1 MTATAYA
8 KLVPTPNQD
17 SQAYWDAL
25 REHRLT
31 FQKCA
36 KCGTI
41 RHYPRPVCDQCYSMD
56 VTWVDASGRGKVHSW
71 SVSHHPFHPGL
82 KADVPYTLVTVD
94 MEEGVRMQA
103 QLRNGDGSAIRD
115 AAGVKIGTPV
125 EVRFEKVKDDLVLP
139 YFVNAR

>member
-41 RHYPRPVCDQCYSMD
+41 RHYPRPVCDQCYSME

-82 KADVPYTLVTVD
+82 KADVPYALVTAD

-103 QLRNGDGSAIRD
+103 QLKNADGSIVRD
-115 AAGVKIGTPV
+115 AAGLKIGTPV

-139 YFVNAR
+139 YFVKGK

>member
-1 MTATAYA
+1 MTAQTYN

-17 SQAYWDAL
+17 SRAYWDAL

-41 RHYPRPVCDQCYSMD
+41 RHYPRPACDRCTSMD

-71 SVSHHPFHPGL
+71 TVAHHAFHHGL
-82 KADVPYTLVTVD
+82 KADVPYTMVTVD

-103 QLRNGDGSAIRD
+103 QLRGRDGSPIRD
-115 AAGVKIGTPV
+115 AAGVQIGTPV
-125 EVRFEKVKDDLVLP
+125 EVRFENVKEDLVLP
-139 YFVNAR
+139 YFVMSA

>member
-1 MTATAYA
+1 MTAAAYA

-17 SQAYWDAL
+17 SRAYWDAL

-41 RHYPRPVCDQCYSMD
+41 RHYPRPVCDRCYSMD
-56 VTWVDASGRGKVHSW
+56 VTWVDASGRGTVHSW
-71 SVSHHPFHPGL
+71 SVAHHPFHFGL
-82 KADVPYTLVTVD
+82 KTDVPYTLVTVD

-103 QLRNGDGSAIRD
+103 QLRSRDGSPNRQ
-115 AAGVKIGTPV
+115 AAGIKIGTPV
-125 EVRFEKVKDDLVLP
+125 EVRFETVKEDLVLP
-139 YFVNAR
+139 YFVPSA